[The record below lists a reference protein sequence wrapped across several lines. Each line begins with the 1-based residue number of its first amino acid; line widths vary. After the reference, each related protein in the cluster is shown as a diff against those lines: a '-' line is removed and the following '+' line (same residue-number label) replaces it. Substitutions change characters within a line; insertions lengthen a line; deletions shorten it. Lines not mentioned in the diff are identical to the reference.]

1 MGMEGWG
8 RQQTGQ
14 EFHWA
19 PRGGVPPEEG
29 TRGLTHGTGVI
40 QVSVPQE
47 RERIETDKDSRGS
60 PRAQGRQGRHMH
72 G

>member
-1 MGMEGWG
+1 MFMAENGDGGLEVGMEGEG

-19 PRGGVPPEEG
+19 PRGGIPPEEG

-40 QVSVPQE
+40 
-47 RERIETDKDSRGS
+47 
-60 PRAQGRQGRHMH
+60 
-72 G
+72 